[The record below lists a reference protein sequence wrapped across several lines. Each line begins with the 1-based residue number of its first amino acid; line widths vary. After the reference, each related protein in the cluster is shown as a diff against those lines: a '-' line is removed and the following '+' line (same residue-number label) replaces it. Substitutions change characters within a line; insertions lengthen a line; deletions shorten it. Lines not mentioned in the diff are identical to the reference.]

1 MRALD
6 IMTESVVTATP
17 EMTIH
22 DAATLFVDNHI
33 GGLPVIDAT
42 GKVVGIVSHS
52 DLLNRIENGTNRS
65 KRALWLDIL
74 FSSPREQAAKYV
86 REHGHVA
93 GDVMWKKRAIRIA
106 AERVAA
112 SSASRPTW
120 NFPA

>member
-22 DAATLFVDNHI
+22 DAATLFVDDHI

-42 GKVVGIVSHS
+42 GKVVGVVSHS

-74 FSSPREQAAKYV
+74 SSSPREQDAKYE

-93 GDVMWKKRAIRIA
+93 GDVM
-106 AERVAA
+106 
-112 SSASRPTW
+112 
-120 NFPA
+120 